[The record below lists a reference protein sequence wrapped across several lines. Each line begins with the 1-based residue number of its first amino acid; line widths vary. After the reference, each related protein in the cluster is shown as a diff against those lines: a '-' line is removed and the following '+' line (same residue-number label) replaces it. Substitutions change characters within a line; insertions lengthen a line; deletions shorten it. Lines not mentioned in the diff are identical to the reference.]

1 MSKKNFIKRHIL
13 IINKIK
19 NKPSTLEDLQKYL
32 EFHSVLDEENYSIS
46 TRTLQ
51 RDFKEIASIYSIE
64 IKFNRKEG
72 VYEIDSQFEDELT
85 LRIFETFTVL
95 DTLKLA
101 GNFSEEIVFE
111 QRKSLGLEN
120 ISLLIHAIKNNQEI
134 TFLHKK
140 YWEGNANT
148 KTLQPYFIK
157 ESKNR
162 WYIVGL
168 DKNRNQIRTF
178 GLDRISAVEVLPIKF
193 TKPPKTI
200 IKNLFQN
207 SFGIIYEEK
216 KPVEVVLELSN
227 FQAKYIK
234 SLPLHYSQKVIS
246 ENENYCKIQL
256 FIHPT
261 YDFIMEILSLGK
273 EVKVMEPQSLKEK
286 IKNMLLES
294 LKNYSF

>member
-13 IINKIK
+13 LINKLKQSSSSFI
-19 NKPSTLEDLQKYL
+19 DLQKYL
-32 EFHSVLDEENYSIS
+32 EFHSGLDEENYSIS

-72 VYEIDSQFEDELT
+72 VYEIDSEFEDELT
-85 LRIFETFTVL
+85 SRIFETFTVL

-101 GNFSEEIVFE
+101 ENFSEEIVFE

-120 ISLLIHAIKNNQEI
+120 ISLLVHAIKNKQEI

-140 YWEGNANT
+140 YWEENANT

-168 DKNRNQIRTF
+168 DKNINQIRTF
-178 GLDRISAVEVLPIKF
+178 GLDRISEVQVLPIKF
-193 TKPPKTI
+193 TKPAKTL
-200 IKNLFQN
+200 IKSLFQN
-207 SFGIIYEEK
+207 SFGIIYEENE
-216 KPVEVVLELSN
+216 PVEVVLEFSD

-246 ENENYCKIQL
+246 ENEKYCKIQL

-261 YDFIMEILSLGK
+261 YDFIMEILSMGK
-273 EVKVMEPQSLKEK
+273 EVKVLEPQSLKEK
-286 IKNMLLES
+286 IMRMLVKS
-294 LKNYSF
+294 LKNYSL